1 MIGVVCE
8 LTLRQLLGRGRMI
21 GIGLL
26 ALLPVGLAV
35 AYRLGSEDDDR
46 QRWVGE
52 VLLEGLVTT
61 TLLPL
66 VALVVGTAVLGAEI
80 DDGTAVHLLSKP
92 VRRSRIVLGK
102 LLAAWLVTTVTVVL
116 SALVSGWIGL
126 GGVAGEGLLPGFAVA
141 LTFGALAYCALFLML
156 SLVTSRALI
165 VGLVY
170 VLVWEGLVNGFLS
183 GTRLLSIRHYTLA
196 IADAF
201 VDLPR
206 AVFSAPLG
214 LGSGVVMG
222 VLVTLGATWYAVRRL
237 RRFEIG
243 DTT

>member
-1 MIGVVCE
+1 
-8 LTLRQLLGRGRMI
+8 
-21 GIGLL
+21 
-26 ALLPVGLAV
+26 
-35 AYRLGSEDDDR
+35 
-46 QRWVGE
+46 
-52 VLLEGLVTT
+52 
-61 TLLPL
+61 
-66 VALVVGTAVLGAEI
+66 
-80 DDGTAVHLLSKP
+80 
-92 VRRSRIVLGK
+92 
-102 LLAAWLVTTVTVVL
+102 
-116 SALVSGWIGL
+116 
-126 GGVAGEGLLPGFAVA
+126 
-141 LTFGALAYCALFLML
+141 ML

>member
-1 MIGVVCE
+1 MIRVVCE
-8 LTLRQLLGRGRMI
+8 LTLRQLLGRGRMVA
-21 GIGLL
+21 IGLL
-26 ALLPVGLAV
+26 ALFPVGLAA
-35 AYRLGSEDDDR
+35 AYRLGNQDDDR
-46 QRWVGE
+46 QSWVAE

-92 VRRSRIVLGK
+92 VPRSRIVLGK
-102 LLAAWLVTTVTVVL
+102 LLAAWLVTAVTVVV
-116 SALVSGWIGL
+116 SAVAAAWLGL
-126 GGVAGEGLLPGFAVA
+126 GGVPGEGLLPGFAVA
-141 LTFGALAYCALFLML
+141 LACGALAYCAVFLLL

-170 VLVWEGLVNGFLS
+170 VLVWEGLVNGFLA

-196 IADAF
+196 IADAL
-201 VDLPR
+201 VGLPR
-206 AVFSAPLG
+206 AVFNAPLG
-214 LGSGVVMG
+214 IGAGAVM
-222 VLVTLGATWYAVRRL
+222 LVIVTVAATWYAVVRL
-237 RRFEIG
+237 RRFEVG

>member
-1 MIGVVCE
+1 MIFVVCE

-21 GIGLL
+21 AIALL
-26 ALLPVGLAV
+26 ALFPVGLAA

-46 QRWVGE
+46 QRWVAE
-52 VLLEGLVTT
+52 VLLDGLVTT

-92 VRRSRIVLGK
+92 VPRSTIVLGK
-102 LLAAWLVTTVTVVL
+102 LLAAWLVTTATLVA
-116 SALVSGWIGL
+116 SALVAAWLGL
-126 GGVAGEGLLPGFAVA
+126 GGVRGEGLLPAFAVA
-141 LTFGALAYCALFLML
+141 LAAGALAYCAAFLLL
-156 SLVTSRALI
+156 SLLTSRALV

-170 VLVWEGLVNGFLS
+170 VLVWEGLVNGFLA

-196 IADAF
+196 IADGLT
-201 VDLPR
+201 DLPR

-214 LGSGVVMG
+214 MGSGSVML
-222 VLVTLGATWYAVRRL
+222 VLVTVLATWAAVRRL
-237 RRFEIG
+237 RRFEVG